1 MRPATSTVHPVRSN
15 AAARLMGVNFAACLL
30 LLVQYLLG
38 MVANLYATIPSHHP
52 GAAARNYFAA
62 VVSGVSWVIL
72 HGPGWVAAHSALGL
86 ALVLAAFAS
95 LAGTRK
101 LGSRLYTFTSVLG
114 ALAILGAGFN
124 GASFLN
130 YGHDFS
136 SMIMAGLWAVALAC
150 YVTCLSLAARA
161 GPPGGREHAP

>member
-1 MRPATSTVHPVRSN
+1 MRPAT
-15 AAARLMGVNFAACLL
+15 AATTLPGEPSRAGRLLVVNFAACLL

-38 MVANLYATIPSHHP
+38 MVTNLYVIIPGRHP
-52 GAAARNYFAA
+52 GAGAHDYFTGVA
-62 VVSGVSWVIL
+62 SGLAWVIT
-72 HGPGWVAAHSALGL
+72 HGPVWAAAHAAFGL

-95 LAGTRK
+95 IALTRRQGGRMAVV
-101 LGSRLYTFTSVLG
+101 LSVLG

-136 SMIMAGLWAVALAC
+136 SMIMAGLWALALAC
-150 YVTCLSLAARA
+150 YVTGMFLAAR
-161 GPPGGREHAP
+161 RQ

>member
-1 MRPATSTVHPVRSN
+1 MAATTLPSGPSR
-15 AAARLMGVNFAACLL
+15 AGRLLAVNFAACLL

-38 MVANLYATIPSHHP
+38 MVANLYVIIPGRHP
-52 GAAARNYFAA
+52 GASARDYFTGAA
-62 VVSGVSWVIL
+62 SGLAWVITQ
-72 HGPGWVAAHSALGL
+72 GPAWAAAHAAFGL

-95 LAGTRK
+95 IALTRRQGGRMAMT
-101 LGSRLYTFTSVLG
+101 LSVLG

-136 SMIMAGLWAVALAC
+136 SMIMAGLWALALAC
-150 YVTCLSLAARA
+150 YVTGMFLAARR
-161 GPPGGREHAP
+161 P